1 MKKENPL
8 QVYEKIASEVGITL
22 EDLLYKSQLMSIK
35 QFPNEET
42 LGRIAL
48 SFCEMPQIYNYSRE
62 NNKKILVAST
72 KLILNKRKI
81 SKEIGFLPLKNVI
94 EEEYLFGI
102 TAKPSIEQEGFGYG
116 NIVVRKGLIFSSE
129 PHFKGCREHLFKAGN
144 DYKNA
149 MRNILQV
156 YASNNE
162 V

>member
-81 SKEIGFLPLKNVI
+81 SKEIGFLPL
-94 EEEYLFGI
+94 
-102 TAKPSIEQEGFGYG
+102 S
-116 NIVVRKGLIFSSE
+116 LIDSSN
-129 PHFKGCREHLFKAGN
+129 KTK
-144 DYKNA
+144 
-149 MRNILQV
+149 
-156 YASNNE
+156 
-162 V
+162 